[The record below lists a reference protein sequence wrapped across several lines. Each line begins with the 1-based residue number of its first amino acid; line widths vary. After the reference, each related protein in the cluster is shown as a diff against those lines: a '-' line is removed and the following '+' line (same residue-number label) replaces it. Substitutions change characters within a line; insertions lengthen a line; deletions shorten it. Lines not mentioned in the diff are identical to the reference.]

1 LISTGL
7 PRLDNLLG
15 GGIAAGIIT
24 DIFGPGGSGKTQ
36 LAMQICTNA
45 IHEKIIYQDTSG
57 SFRPERILQLM
68 HARQLAP
75 ALLDNIIVAR
85 VTNTSEQISY
95 LKNISQTN
103 PGLVVI
109 DNITD
114 LFSFEY
120 SKESNSLEKHIKFM
134 EYMRSLSLLCIQNKI
149 PVVVTNV
156 VRRSGEQDRENLD
169 KSISIFTHKKIK
181 LSKAGNKFS
190 AQVLPAFGTKK
201 EVAYK
206 IEPEGI
212 VEITDGTD

>member
-1 LISTGL
+1 MISTGL
-7 PRLDNLLG
+7 PRLDDLLG
-15 GGIAAGIIT
+15 GGITAGIIT

-36 LAMQICTNA
+36 LVMQICTNA
-45 IHEKIIYQDTSG
+45 MSKKIIYHDTSG

-75 ALLDNIIVAR
+75 SLLDNIIVAR
-85 VTNTSEQISY
+85 VTNIAEQINH
-95 LKNISQTN
+95 LKNISQVN

-134 EYMRSLSLLCIQNKI
+134 EYMHSLSLLCIQHKI
-149 PVVVTNV
+149 PVVITNV

-169 KSISIFTHKKIK
+169 KSISIFTHKKIR
-181 LSKAGNKFS
+181 LSKEGNKFS

-201 EVAYK
+201 EMSY
-206 IEPEGI
+206 GI
-212 VEITDGTD
+212 TEQGLVETP

>member
-45 IHEKIIYQDTSG
+45 ISEKIIYQDTSG

-75 ALLDNIIVAR
+75 GLLDNIIVAR
-85 VTNTSEQISY
+85 VTNTAEQINY

-120 SKESNSLEKHIKFM
+120 SKESNSLEKHVKFM
-134 EYMRSLSLLCIQNKI
+134 EYMHSLSLICIEHKI
-149 PVVVTNV
+149 PVVITNV
-156 VRRSGEQDRENLD
+156 VRRSGEQDVENLD
-169 KSISIFTHKKIK
+169 KSISIFTHKKIR
-181 LSKAGNKFS
+181 LSKEGNKFS
-190 AQVLPAFGTKK
+190 AQVLPAFGMKK

-212 VEITDGTD
+212 VEIT

>member
-7 PRLDNLLG
+7 SRLDNLLG

-45 IHEKIIYQDTSG
+45 ISEKIIYQDTSG

-68 HARQLAP
+68 HAKQLSP
-75 ALLDNIIVAR
+75 SLLDNIIVAR
-85 VTNTSEQISY
+85 ITNTAEQINH
-95 LKNISQTN
+95 LKNISQVN

-120 SKESNSLEKHIKFM
+120 SKESNSLEKHVKFM
-134 EYMRSLSLLCIQNKI
+134 EYMHSLSLLCIQNKI
-149 PVVVTNV
+149 PVVITNV
-156 VRRSGEQDRENLD
+156 VRRSGEQDVENLD
-169 KSISIFTHKKIK
+169 KSISIFTHKKIR
-181 LSKAGNKFS
+181 LSKEGNKFS
-190 AQVLPAFGTKK
+190 AHVLPAFGAKK
-201 EVAYK
+201 EISY
-206 IEPEGI
+206 GI
-212 VEITDGTD
+212 TEQGLVEIP

>member
-1 LISTGL
+1 MISTGL
-7 PRLDNLLG
+7 TGLDSLLG
-15 GGIAAGIIT
+15 GGIAGGIIT

-45 IHEKIIYQDTSG
+45 IHEKIIYHDTSG

-75 ALLDNIIVAR
+75 TLLDNITVAR
-85 VTNTSEQISY
+85 ARNTSEQINH
-95 LKNISQTN
+95 LKNISQVN

-120 SKESNSLEKHIKFM
+120 SKESKSLEKHVKFM
-134 EYMRSLSLLCIQNKI
+134 EYMHSLSLLCIQRKI
-149 PVVVTNV
+149 PVVITNV
-156 VRRSGEQDRENLD
+156 VRRSGEQDVENLD

-181 LSKAGNKFS
+181 LTKEGNKFS
-190 AQVLPAFGTKK
+190 AQVLPAFGAKK
-201 EVAYK
+201 EMSYK

-212 VEITDGTD
+212 VEVT